1 MFVVADDEEVRGYD
15 RPDSARMTA
24 SRGEVPEDVVAAV
37 ISLVGGTIM
46 LFLVALIAGASFTVI
61 AQRRLPQLGMLSAV
75 GATEK
80 HLRLTM
86 LASGAVTGIVAAVLG
101 LVVGIGGWLALEPR
115 MERVVGYRI
124 DRYDIP
130 WWLVAAG
137 MVLAVVAATGAA
149 WWPGRTMSRIPPVLA
164 LSGRPPRPPALHRSA
179 LVAMGVLAV
188 GVTCLSIGSRNTDD
202 EVSTG
207 DLALLALGTVGLIA
221 GVLLV
226 SPIAVRA
233 VARVAGRVPFG
244 PRVALRDLGRYQ
256 ARSAAAVAAIG
267 LALGIPVT
275 IVAASA
281 AGANASGP
289 GNLGPNQLLVG
300 RDELDG
306 PFIPEGDDLA
316 ALQAGVDELVSS
328 FPSGSDPAVVRLDVA
343 KDHDAGR
350 DPSLPGVD
358 PIFVG
363 QPIDHGWN
371 IASSV
376 FVATPE
382 LLEALGLDS
391 SDVTTSDDIVTRD
404 GIETSDGGALQVL
417 SGAPERPGDRDW
429 ERTERVQTPGGLP
442 AGYTSL
448 PGALITPER
457 VDERNWEAVPSGQWL
472 IETSEPLTNEQLSR
486 ARDLA
491 ARHELTIQ
499 DRDVDR
505 SLVQLRF
512 GAVTVGLLLA
522 LGIVAMTV
530 GLIRSESSADM
541 RTLTATGATSAT
553 RRNISATT
561 TAALA
566 MLGAGLGIV
575 GAYLGLA
582 VSRVTDLL
590 PLPAVDLGAIAV
602 GLPVVA
608 AAAGWLLAGREPAG
622 LSRQPID

>member
-1 MFVVADDEEVRGYD
+1 
-15 RPDSARMTA
+15 
-24 SRGEVPEDVVAAV
+24 
-37 ISLVGGTIM
+37 
-46 LFLVALIAGASFTVI
+46 
-61 AQRRLPQLGMLSAV
+61 MLSAV

-115 MERVVGYRI
+115 MSASWGT
-124 DRYDIP
+124 
-130 WWLVAAG
+130 AST
-137 MVLAVVAATGAA
+137 ATTSRGGSSRPA
-149 WWPGRTMSRIPPVLA
+149 WCSPSSPRPGRRGGRVARCRVSRQVLA

-226 SPIAVRA
+226 GPIAVRA

-343 KDHDAGR
+343 KDRRRTG
-350 DPSLPGVD
+350 PEPPGVD

-363 QPIDHGWN
+363 QPIDHGGTSPARSSSPPPSCSRRW
-371 IASSV
+371 AST
-376 FVATPE
+376 ARR
-382 LLEALGLDS
+382 
-391 SDVTTSDDIVTRD
+391 DDERRHRD
-404 GIETSDGGALQVL
+404 QGRHRDERRRCPPGPVRCP
-417 SGAPERPGDRDW
+417 GAPRRP
-429 ERTERVQTPGGLP
+429 
-442 AGYTSL
+442 
-448 PGALITPER
+448 
-457 VDERNWEAVPSGQWL
+457 
-472 IETSEPLTNEQLSR
+472 
-486 ARDLA
+486 
-491 ARHELTIQ
+491 
-499 DRDVDR
+499 
-505 SLVQLRF
+505 
-512 GAVTVGLLLA
+512 
-522 LGIVAMTV
+522 
-530 GLIRSESSADM
+530 
-541 RTLTATGATSAT
+541 
-553 RRNISATT
+553 
-561 TAALA
+561 
-566 MLGAGLGIV
+566 
-575 GAYLGLA
+575 
-582 VSRVTDLL
+582 
-590 PLPAVDLGAIAV
+590 
-602 GLPVVA
+602 
-608 AAAGWLLAGREPAG
+608 
-622 LSRQPID
+622 